1 MSGLIRAEFRKLWT
15 TRSAAGIVA
24 AMIAV
29 IVLSVLQTSGP
40 MEATKPIWERQF
52 YFLATLHARLFLL
65 VLGIKLVTDE
75 FRFGTIVPSVLVTPK
90 RERLVIAKIAVGAMV
105 GAIAALV
112 AVAAMLMAAL
122 PELGGLDGRELR
134 ALAGFVAAGTLWV
147 PLGIGFG
154 LVVRHQLGAVVAGI
168 VWVMAVEQLVMSRLP
183 NDFYLPG
190 GAGGALA
197 VSEATASMLV
207 GGAVLLA
214 YTAAFALAGG
224 LTFARGDV
232 R

>member
-1 MSGLIRAEFRKLWT
+1 MSGLIRADVRRLWT

-24 AMIAV
+24 AMLAV
-29 IVLSVLQTSGP
+29 IVLSVLQTNAP

-52 YFLATLHARLFLL
+52 YFLATLHTRLFLL
-65 VLGIKLVTDE
+65 VLGIKFVTDE
-75 FRFGTIVPSVLVTPK
+75 FRFGTIIPSVLVTPK
-90 RERLVIAKIAVGAMV
+90 RERLVIAKIIVGAMV
-105 GAIAALV
+105 GAAAAVL
-112 AVAAMLMAAL
+112 AVAAMLIAAL
-122 PELGGLDGRELR
+122 PELDGVDGRDVR
-134 ALAGFVAAGTLWV
+134 ALAGFVAAGALWV

-168 VWVMAVEQLVMSRLP
+168 VWVMAIEQLVMSRLP

-197 VSEATASMLV
+197 VSEAHASMLI

-214 YTAAFALAGG
+214 YTVAFALAGG
-224 LTFARGDV
+224 LTFARRDV